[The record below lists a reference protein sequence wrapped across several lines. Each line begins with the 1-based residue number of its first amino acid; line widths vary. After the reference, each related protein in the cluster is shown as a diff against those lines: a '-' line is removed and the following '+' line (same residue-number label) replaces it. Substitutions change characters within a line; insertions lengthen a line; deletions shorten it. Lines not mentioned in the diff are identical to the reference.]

1 VDQVVKMI
9 CKKNT
14 EVKLHFM
21 VNSIA
26 TQVLITLSQMCNTGA
41 AFVSF

>member
-1 VDQVVKMI
+1 MGGSGGVNN
-9 CKKNT
+9 KKKIT

-21 VNSIA
+21 ANSVA
-26 TQVLITLSQMCNTGA
+26 KDLITLSQMCNTGA

>member
-1 VDQVVKMI
+1 MIKKKM
-9 CKKNT
+9 T

-21 VNSIA
+21 ANSIA

-41 AFVSF
+41 DFVSF

>member
-1 VDQVVKMI
+1 MIKKKM
-9 CKKNT
+9 T

-21 VNSIA
+21 ANSVA

-41 AFVSF
+41 DFVSF